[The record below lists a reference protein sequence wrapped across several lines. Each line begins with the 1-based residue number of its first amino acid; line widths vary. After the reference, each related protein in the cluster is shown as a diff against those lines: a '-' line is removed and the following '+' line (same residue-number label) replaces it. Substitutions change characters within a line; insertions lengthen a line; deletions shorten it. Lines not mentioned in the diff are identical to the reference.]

1 MALYI
6 VYKKIRT
13 ALSLYLLFNL
23 LKERYITSVKIYEYL
38 NKFTLLDTL
47 KIHSQFF
54 ALSFFHFI
62 SNELNGVNINLL
74 TQIVAFL

>member
-54 ALSFFHFI
+54 ALSFFHLI

>member
-1 MALYI
+1 MALYS

-13 ALSLYLLFNL
+13 ALSLYLIFNL
-23 LKERYITSVKIYEYL
+23 LKERYITSVKSYEYL

-47 KIHSQFF
+47 KIHFQFF
-54 ALSFFHFI
+54 TLSSFHLI